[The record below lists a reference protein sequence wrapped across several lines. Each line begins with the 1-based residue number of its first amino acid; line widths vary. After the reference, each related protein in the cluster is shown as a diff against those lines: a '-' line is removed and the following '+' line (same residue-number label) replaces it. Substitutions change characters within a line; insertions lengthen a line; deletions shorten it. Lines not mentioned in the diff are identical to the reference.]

1 MRAQWQ
7 TVGSQFHWPPLVS
20 ELLQPIL
27 AHGPRFWP
35 RPATIAT
42 GKPRAHGPRQRASSD
57 GEGVL
62 PDVDVR
68 R

>member
-20 ELLQPIL
+20 GLLQPIL

-42 GKPRAHGPRQRASSD
+42 GPRQRASSD